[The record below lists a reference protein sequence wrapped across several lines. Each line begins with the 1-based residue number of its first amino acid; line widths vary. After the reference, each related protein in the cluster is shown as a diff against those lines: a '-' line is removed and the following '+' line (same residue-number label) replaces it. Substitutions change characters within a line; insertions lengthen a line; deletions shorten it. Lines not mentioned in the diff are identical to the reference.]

1 MISAFSGFAL
11 IGVIVFMGWIVG
23 RWVEF
28 PVAAL
33 GRLVYLVLAP
43 CLLFTVVS
51 KADLGVLFSEPL
63 LVSTAAA
70 CVCFALYPLIIRG
83 EGREGRGEAGGDR
96 GREGR
101 DRGTR
106 IVGALAGGYT
116 NANYIGLPIATYVLH
131 DAALVVPI
139 VILQVLVIT
148 PVALTLLEIVTVG
161 HASVRSVL
169 ATPLKNPLIAAVI
182 LGALVAVTG
191 VRLPTVVADPIAT
204 VGEAAVPVVLLVFG
218 LSLHGQR
225 MLAPGSDR
233 VATIVAVAM
242 KTAVMPAVALGLA
255 TALRLPRD
263 ATYSVTVLAG
273 LPTAQNV
280 FLYAQRFSAGL
291 VLIRDAIFLSTLAC
305 VPALLLIAYLFTRS

>member
-1 MISAFSGFAL
+1 M
-11 IGVIVFMGWIVG
+11 
-23 RWVEF
+23 
-28 PVAAL
+28 
-33 GRLVYLVLAP
+33 
-43 CLLFTVVS
+43 
-51 KADLGVLFSEPL
+51 
-63 LVSTAAA
+63 
-70 CVCFALYPLIIRG
+70 
-83 EGREGRGEAGGDR
+83 
-96 GREGR
+96 
-101 DRGTR
+101 
-106 IVGALAGGYT
+106 GALAGGYT

-191 VRLPTVVADPIAT
+191 VRLPTVVADPIGT

-242 KTAVMPAVALGLA
+242 KTAVMPAVAFGLA